1 MTMTECPNTEM
12 QQSFPQQVI
21 VGILVPAGQMGQVG
35 QVGQVGPACQMGQM
49 SGQMGMGQVAPQV
62 ATFPYQAMAAPAI
75 YAKPEYVYM
84 PQMAQLAPMPADGS
98 SSFPVTPRSPQ
109 RQASPEET
117 DTATT
122 AEERMERPRLSTSAA
137 RRMRRKRA
145 AERAAQAAL
154 EHRGE
159 KAAPLSA
166 GRVKSD
172 SINSILENL
181 DFLRSQL
188 TSGITDEVQKAL
200 VTIQGHVWQLAQHA
214 LGCRL
219 VQLALETGCHEAA
232 LLTRELQGHVQE
244 AAVSPHANYV
254 IQKVVSTLTWANS
267 SFVARELVNSCARL
281 ARHRYACRIFCRLQ
295 EFCGNRDL
303 TLQLIDELLVEAED
317 LCRHNFGHHV
327 VQSVLEHGHEK
338 HRKVLANILKADLL
352 SFAKHRNASYLVEKA
367 LSYCAVEDQRAL
379 LSQLGRTDVIVDLAR
394 SQFGCYVAKSLLQDE
409 RVNGQEALNR
419 IQALAH
425 DFART
430 RHGQRLLVEIGL
442 LQE

>member
-1 MTMTECPNTEM
+1 M
-12 QQSFPQQVI
+12 QSFPQQVI

-35 QVGQVGPACQMGQM
+35 QVGQ
-49 SGQMGMGQVAPQV
+49 MGQVAQVGQQV
-62 ATFPYQAMAAPAI
+62 AHFPSYQAVAAPAI
-75 YAKPEYVYM
+75 YAKPEYMYM
-84 PQMAQLAPMPADGS
+84 PQQMAPMVPQMCPHVGDGN
-98 SSFPVTPRSPQ
+98 SSFPVTPRSPA

-122 AEERMERPRLSTSAA
+122 AEERLERPRLSTSAA

-145 AERAAQAAL
+145 AERAAAAAL
-154 EHRGE
+154 EQNRVE
-159 KAAPLSA
+159 KSAPLSA

-172 SINSILENL
+172 SISSILENV

-188 TSGITDEVQKAL
+188 TSGIADEVQKAL

-214 LGCRL
+214 TGCRL

-232 LLTRELQGHVQE
+232 LLTKELHGHVQE

-254 IQKVVSTLTWANS
+254 IQKVVSTLTWAAS
-267 SFVARELVNSCARL
+267 SFVCRELAHSCARL

-338 HRKVLANILKADLL
+338 HRKVVANILKADLL

-379 LSQLGRTDVIVDLAR
+379 LSQLGRTDVIVELAR

-419 IQALAH
+419 IQAMAN

-442 LQE
+442 LEDQ